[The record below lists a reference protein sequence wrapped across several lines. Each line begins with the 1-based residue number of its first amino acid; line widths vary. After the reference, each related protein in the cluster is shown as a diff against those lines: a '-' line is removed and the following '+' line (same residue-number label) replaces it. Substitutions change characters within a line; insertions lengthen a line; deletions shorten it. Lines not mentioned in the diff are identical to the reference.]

1 MEPMWR
7 PDTNLESLRELDA
20 YGTWAGRAFLWLMV
34 FAGGFAVA
42 SLLLWGPGP
51 LPKSVHIP
59 IWLGASIT
67 AVIGVPSLSMMGV
80 AWVHLIKADRARRR
94 EARNGRRVYTG
105 PVARWFD
112 MHGFVVGLVIA
123 GLIVAACFWW
133 TLQQSR

>member
-7 PDTNLESLRELDA
+7 PPTNPQILHEMDA
-20 YGTWAGRAFLWLMV
+20 YVTWAGRAFLWLMV

-42 SLLLWGPGP
+42 ALLLWGPGP
-51 LPKSVHIP
+51 LPKSVHFP

-67 AVIGVPSLSMMGV
+67 AVVGVPPLFMMGV
-80 AWVHLIKADRARRR
+80 AWMHLIRADIARRR
-94 EARNGRRVYTG
+94 EARSGRRVYTG
-105 PVARWFD
+105 PVDRWFD

-133 TLQQSR
+133 TLQQSH